1 MTHDQRSQ
9 ALLKLAFYGN
19 AAVAG
24 SVNYFAPQL
33 TVGQAMADINA
44 IQALSSYDRRRAL
57 DQIVSTGVD
66 VNSPLRS
73 LIGAGLGA
81 FAGKTITKALGF
93 SPFTQG
99 VAATLG
105 GQYGYRL

>member
-1 MTHDQRSQ
+1 MTSFQKEQ
-9 ALLKLAFYGN
+9 ALTKLAFYGN

-24 SVNYFAPQL
+24 GVNYFAPQL
-33 TVGQAMADINA
+33 TVGQAMTDINA
-44 IQALSSYDRRRAL
+44 LQALSAYDRRRAL
-57 DQIVSTGVD
+57 DQIVATGVD
-66 VNSPLRS
+66 VNSPIRG

-81 FAGKTITKALGF
+81 FAGKAITKALGF

-105 GQYGYRL
+105 GQYGYRM